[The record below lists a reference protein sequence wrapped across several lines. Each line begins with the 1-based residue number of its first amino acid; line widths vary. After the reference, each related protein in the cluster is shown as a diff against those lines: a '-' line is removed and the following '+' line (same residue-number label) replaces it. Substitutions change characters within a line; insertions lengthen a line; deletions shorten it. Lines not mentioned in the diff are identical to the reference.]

1 MGIRMA
7 EELLRLTGQKT
18 FRQVRFFEKTQVT
31 PTYGKKAAIYY
42 VDNPGQLL
50 NLSEP
55 QFIDLLDK
63 DNDIYF
69 DFKDES

>member
-1 MGIRMA
+1 MSTGRRPSGRSDF
-7 EELLRLTGQKT
+7 LR
-18 FRQVRFFEKTQVT
+18 RFLQVT

-42 VDNPGQLL
+42 VDNLGQLL

-69 DFKDES
+69 DEDGS